1 MYDMT
6 VNMQLVVVSY
16 HLPFSITFPKCTVSF
31 YIKLYYIVSWGTSV
45 RNKNIIII
53 IIDVLVLDGP
63 LLIIDPRGDNGTN
76 DTMVHSIISKSHVLS
91 VTSDSEAKFNDD
103 DDEVSIIVLNTTAT
117 EKVSSLNYSCVFNAV
132 KTNI

>member
-16 HLPFSITFPKCTVSF
+16 HLPFSIIFPKCTVSF

-76 DTMVHSIISKSHVLS
+76 DIMMHSIISKSHVLS
-91 VTSDSEAKFNDD
+91 VISDSETKFNDD
-103 DDEVSIIVLNTTAT
+103 DDEVSSIVLLILPQRIKFHPSTI
-117 EKVSSLNYSCVFNAV
+117 VVFLMR
-132 KTNI
+132 